1 MRTGHENKC
10 YNHRNNGLCPG
21 SRDPILCY
29 ISAYKASYRLF
40 IFFLT
45 HARHQLC
52 SSSIIMI
59 VNRSSFSDIPPFF
72 EPGMPP
78 ASFPLPIAQTEIG
91 KMQSSGKLLAQEE
104 IGPKSSNLHS
114 KNRFSPYYKPAV
126 QQPSISKV
134 STPHRSGTPPATP
147 STKAPLDSDSLSS
160 LSDLD
165 EDEDSLISKP
175 EGEAGRPGRGGYNIE
190 ETLSWKRKDF
200 MRLKVCGYFLFS
212 EVNSK

>member
-1 MRTGHENKC
+1 M
-10 YNHRNNGLCPG
+10 
-21 SRDPILCY
+21 
-29 ISAYKASYRLF
+29 
-40 IFFLT
+40 
-45 HARHQLC
+45 
-52 SSSIIMI
+52 
-59 VNRSSFSDIPPFF
+59 NRSSFSDIPPFF

-91 KMQSSGKLLAQEE
+91 KMQSPGKLLAQEE
-104 IGPKSSNLHS
+104 IGPKSSNLHL
-114 KNRFSPYYKPAV
+114 KNQFSPYSKPAV
-126 QQPSISKV
+126 QQPSISEV
-134 STPHRSGTPPATP
+134 STPSHHSGTPPATP
-147 STKAPLDSDSLSS
+147 STKAPATPSNKAPLDSDSLSS

-212 EVNSK
+212 DINSK